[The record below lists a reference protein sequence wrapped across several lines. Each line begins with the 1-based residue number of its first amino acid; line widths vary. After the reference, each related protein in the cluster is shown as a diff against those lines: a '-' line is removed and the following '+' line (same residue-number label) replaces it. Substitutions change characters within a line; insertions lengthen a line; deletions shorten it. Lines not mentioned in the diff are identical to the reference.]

1 MNEESKRRPLSRL
14 LVSLFAASLLTLT
27 ACATLSEAE
36 LEARRYER
44 TDYQERFRDFRRR
57 CLAGGGKI
65 IVNAPTRIDR
75 DGVPYPGSRYTCS

>member
-1 MNEESKRRPLSRL
+1 MNDESKRGSRSR
-14 LVSLFAASLLTLT
+14 SLASLCAAGLLTLT

-36 LEARRYER
+36 LEARQYER

-57 CLAGGGKI
+57 CLAGGGKV

-75 DGVPYPGSRYTCS
+75 DGVPYPGSRYICG